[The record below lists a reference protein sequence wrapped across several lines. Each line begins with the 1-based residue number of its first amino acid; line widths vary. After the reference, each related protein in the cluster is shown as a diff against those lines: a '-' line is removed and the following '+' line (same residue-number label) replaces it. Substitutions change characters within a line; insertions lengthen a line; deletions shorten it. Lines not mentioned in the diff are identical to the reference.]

1 MDIFIIKKN
10 NFFLNRKPMSNTIAK
25 KTVKI
30 KENDLVDLIDNIVS
44 EAVAVKKKEWLSE
57 QAKKETAKTAVLEN
71 RLAKLEATIKLLAE
85 NKKK

>member
-1 MDIFIIKKN
+1 
-10 NFFLNRKPMSNTIAK
+10 MSNTIAK

-30 KENDLVDLIDNIVS
+30 KENDLVDLIDNIVA

-71 RLAKLEATIKLLAE
+71 RLAKLEATIKVLAE

>member
-1 MDIFIIKKN
+1 
-10 NFFLNRKPMSNTIAK
+10 MSNTIAK

-30 KENDLVDLIDNIVS
+30 KENDLVNLIDNIVS

>member
-1 MDIFIIKKN
+1 
-10 NFFLNRKPMSNTIAK
+10 MSNTIAK

-30 KENDLVDLIDNIVS
+30 KENDLVNLIDNIVS

-57 QAKKETAKTAVLEN
+57 QAKKETSKTAVLEN

>member
-1 MDIFIIKKN
+1 
-10 NFFLNRKPMSNTIAK
+10 MSNTIAK

-30 KENDLVDLIDNIVS
+30 KENDLVDLIDNIVA